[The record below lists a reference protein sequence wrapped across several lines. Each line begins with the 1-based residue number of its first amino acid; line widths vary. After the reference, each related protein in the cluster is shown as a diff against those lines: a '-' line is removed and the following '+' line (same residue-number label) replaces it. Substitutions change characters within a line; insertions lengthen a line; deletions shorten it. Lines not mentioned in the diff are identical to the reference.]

1 MKKKPIRI
9 FDAYGKKI
17 FQTHVDDPSKGLS
30 GLRLDTLHVPY
41 AKLPAMDF
49 SGCEMY
55 WPLLEGAD
63 LSFCDFRDAVLAG
76 ANMDHCILRH
86 ANLRRTRLVAD
97 AMGYF
102 GSMFGADLTSALLDQ
117 ACFRGVEYDD
127 TTIFPEGFDPVLAG
141 MKKRG

>member
-55 WPLLEGAD
+55 
-63 LSFCDFRDAVLAG
+63 
-76 ANMDHCILRH
+76 
-86 ANLRRTRLVAD
+86 
-97 AMGYF
+97 
-102 GSMFGADLTSALLDQ
+102 
-117 ACFRGVEYDD
+117 
-127 TTIFPEGFDPVLAG
+127 
-141 MKKRG
+141 